1 MKNEKRHS
9 KLVIQKELVE
19 DGLTRR
25 VTRFGG
31 KVEKVVRRKKQRQ
44 NRRRTGPRGYLKK
57 KKRKKERKKERKREK
72 RKEEEKMR
80 GYCAILSGFFGK
92 ECMLVKRA
100 CVSDRSPEWES
111 RIMQREAVE

>member
-25 VTRFGG
+25 VTRFGR

-57 KKRKKERKKERKREK
+57 KKEERKREK

-80 GYCAILSGFFGK
+80 GYCAILSGFFWKG
-92 ECMLVKRA
+92 MH
-100 CVSDRSPEWES
+100 VS
-111 RIMQREAVE
+111 